1 MKKLICI
8 ISVIAVLSISFAAIF
23 SVSADV
29 NKYNLGDVDR
39 DGSVTVA
46 DVTLLQ
52 TYIVGEAELDEEQ
65 IKLADVN
72 RDGNNTI
79 NDVTYIQSYIAGSID
94 SFPDESH
101 TEPTQPTEPTTLSV
115 DSEGYYNVVV
125 KP

>member
-8 ISVIAVLSISFAAIF
+8 ISVIAVLSISFTAIF
-23 SVSADV
+23 SASADV

-39 DGSVTVA
+39 DGSITIS

-52 TYIVGEAELDEEQ
+52 TYMVGESELDEEQ

-72 RDGNNTI
+72 RDGNITI
-79 NDVTYIQSYIAGSID
+79 NDVTYIQSYMAGSID
-94 SFPDESH
+94 SFPDESPTKP
-101 TEPTQPTEPTTLSV
+101 TEPAEPTTLSV